1 MYGYGSREYSQ
12 LNPVQKRFFDA
23 FQEHPALLGYDDL
36 RVDGDVE
43 VEVKAK
49 VMAGEEEYVLTTL
62 WILPTTWTSLWTMST
77 QSTSACTSFCQL
89 SKRMSNE

>member
-36 RVDGDVE
+36 RVDGDIE

-49 VMAGEEEYVLTTL
+49 VMAGEEEYVLDYAMDLADDLDFFVDDAYTEHECVYFILSTL
-62 WILPTTWTSLWTMST
+62 
-77 QSTSACTSFCQL
+77 
-89 SKRMSNE
+89 